1 MREPFSTN
9 KPHRRPEQ
17 PTHEEAGAPAR
28 RQGGGPPHHRHN
40 RHDHQDHHDRHGHRG
55 EGQRGPRVRRGETRF
70 LLLDALRD
78 GPKHGYEII
87 KSLEERSAGGYAPSP
102 GSVYPTLQFL
112 EELGFVRANQ
122 ETERRT
128 YELTKTGKTELE
140 AHAEEVKNFWEQ
152 FKAPVASKAGAVEVG
167 FLQDELEHLN
177 KTVWS
182 GLRPAIDQDDKEAIR
197 RVRQA
202 IERCQ
207 NDVRNL
213 ISGEKI

>member
-1 MREPFSTN
+1 MRDTLS
-9 KPHRRPEQ
+9 KPNPNRRHEQ
-17 PTHEEAGAPAR
+17 PVSENQIEEAGAPVR
-28 RQGGGPPHHRHN
+28 RHHPHGHHGQ
-40 RHDHQDHHDRHGHRG
+40 HDHGGRRG
-55 EGQRGPRVRRGETRF
+55 EGQRGHRVRRGETRY

-112 EELGFVRANQ
+112 EELGFVRASQ

-152 FKAPVASKAGAVEVG
+152 FKAPVTSKASAVEVG
-167 FLQDELEHLN
+167 FLQDELEHLS

-182 GLRPAIDQDDKEAIR
+182 GLRPALDQDDKDTIR

-207 NDVRNL
+207 NEVRGI
-213 ISGEKI
+213 ISGETI